1 MTDVSLVTLH
11 AFLWKDWK
19 YDNKIKKHYVEV
31 DEEGCLTKTYRQ
43 SDEWSETGEC
53 KTSKK
58 RRKLTSGPMAADTG
72 DSDVDDESEPD
83 IQPEK
88 QAGLNFILKSGI
100 PKTFISGWCPWN
112 RNKSECRMTKSN
124 FKQFPLNGGSK
135 INGGSKTF
143 FLQSQENRVYGFKQG
158 LGPISY

>member
-43 SDEWSETGEC
+43 SDEWSET
-53 KTSKK
+53 
-58 RRKLTSGPMAADTG
+58 
-72 DSDVDDESEPD
+72 
-83 IQPEK
+83 
-88 QAGLNFILKSGI
+88 GI